1 MAAPRTK
8 ASPRATRSSV
18 TGDSGL
24 CACCI
29 LRKPELVHSVTPQA
43 CGHGQRWVAWGTAEC
58 HVMRRAG
65 PGIAGEGA
73 GAGRSGAGG
82 LSLLSQ
88 APALRAHVPRAL
100 GLVRPRAPRAPEA
113 APPAAARPHGGAAE
127 PCRPSSWSERRRAG
141 GRPPGLSGVCA
152 AGWRPP
158 PPSLTCRRPRGPA
171 DASPCP
177 PARPWKCCA
186 CAATS
191 VRAWRWGTVSSRAAR
206 RWPTRPVFKS
216 VSASFSQLRHRKS
229 KTTVLT
235 NACPL
240 WLMVSET

>member
-1 MAAPRTK
+1 MSHALW
-8 ASPRATRSSV
+8 AS
-18 TGDSGL
+18 SGL
-24 CACCI
+24 VLHGRQRRPL
-29 LRKPELVHSVTPQA
+29 LRPPDPTAGLLSP
-43 CGHGQRWVAWGTAEC
+43 VALHRGL
-58 HVMRRAG
+58 
-65 PGIAGEGA
+65 
-73 GAGRSGAGG
+73 SAGG
-82 LSLLSQ
+82 LG
-88 APALRAHVPRAL
+88 A
-100 GLVRPRAPRAPEA
+100 VRPGCPE
-113 APPAAARPHGGAAE
+113 PAQLG
-127 PCRPSSWSERRRAG
+127 G
-141 GRPPGLSGVCA
+141 GR
-152 AGWRPP
+152 P

-171 DASPCP
+171 DASPRP

>member
-100 GLVRPRAPRAPEA
+100 GLVQPRAPRAPEA

-141 GRPPGLSGVCA
+141 GRPPGLSGACA

-158 PPSLTCRRPRGPA
+158 PALPDLQEAPGPRRRVA
-171 DASPCP
+171 P
-177 PARPWKCCA
+177 PARASLEVLRVCGHFGAGLEVGNGQLP
-186 CAATS
+186 
-191 VRAWRWGTVSSRAAR
+191 SRPEMAH
-206 RWPTRPVFKS
+206 
-216 VSASFSQLRHRKS
+216 ASGFQIR
-229 KTTVLT
+229 
-235 NACPL
+235 
-240 WLMVSET
+240 